1 VLDFLINHS
10 IDLVGL
16 VVILIF
22 GYDQYRKYI
31 QKNNMTGREFLSMM
45 RRRLNEV
52 GNELAA
58 KFVTS
63 IVVAF
68 IISFISFR
76 ELFVTDVFH
85 TVFLTMLLVRPVFKH
100 VQNIFK

>member
-1 VLDFLINHS
+1 MLDFLINHS
-10 IDLVGL
+10 IHLVGL
-16 VVILIF
+16 TVVAIF

-31 QKNNMTGREFLSMM
+31 QKNNMTGREFLSML
-45 RRRLNEV
+45 RKRLNEV
-52 GNELAA
+52 GNEVAA
-58 KFVTS
+58 KFFTS
-63 IVVAF
+63 VVVAF

-85 TVFLTMLLVRPVFKH
+85 TVFLTMLLVRPVFKQ